1 MKRTSEAI
9 TPRTPDELLAVDLK
23 SIAIDTS
30 GSNGGSISAM
40 ADLTQQRRQVGQYG
54 RSGGGDLGR
63 VVRSAKLLCTK
74 VVEIIKNLEQ
84 ECMRSVSL
92 LINQHVLVFDSDEKN
107 FTQTALKLKGLCE
120 EAVQ

>member
-40 ADLTQQRRQVGQYG
+40 ADLTQQRRQVGQSG

-84 ECMRSVSL
+84 ECMGSVSL